1 MRVFFLLGVGV
12 GHKEFR
18 ITRPKDTWYD
28 MISRIFLLFI
38 FHFLMEFLW
47 KLFFIL
53 KKQFVK
59 FIYVFDFT
67 NLFWPA
73 HCDFDCLFW
82 KLMITSHIRRE
93 FLKDICTY
101 IWLPWLLVLLQIYDE
116 IKFFCSVWLSKFS
129 SQCSIWFCLRVIF

>member
-1 MRVFFLLGVGV
+1 MYVLLHNNNVWGFFSYWEWDIKTLELLGQKT
-12 GHKEFR
+12 HRMIWFR
-18 ITRPKDTWYD
+18 E
-28 MISRIFLLFI
+28 SFLLFI

-67 NLFWPA
+67 YLFWPA

-82 KLMITSHIRRE
+82 KLMITSHIRSE

-116 IKFFCSVWLSKFS
+116 IKNFVQFG
-129 SQCSIWFCLRVIF
+129 